1 MATEKKI
8 SRKQQIAKAALKIIA
23 SEGIQSLVMIKIA
36 KLIGLTDA
44 ALYKHFNTK
53 NDMLLFMVEEIENS
67 LINNIEK
74 KIDMQA
80 DACDKLKSILFVHLS
95 FIEKNIGI
103 PRVLFSEAIQFQD
116 KRLRDKIAGIIT
128 QYMDYIKNIIQQAV
142 DKGCVRKD
150 LDVDAAAIMYMGII
164 QATFILWSTSDF
176 SFPLTGKVD
185 QLWATFSKCLY

>member
-8 SRKQQIAKAALKIIA
+8 SRKQQIAKAAMKIIA
-23 SEGIQSLVMIKIA
+23 SEGVQSLVMIKIA

-128 QYMDYIKNIIQQAV
+128 QYMEYIKNIIQQAV

-150 LDVDAAAIMYMGII
+150 LDVEAAAIMYMGII

>member
-8 SRKQQIAKAALKIIA
+8 SRKQQIAKAAMKIIA
-23 SEGIQSLVMIKIA
+23 NEGVQSLVMIKIA

-67 LINNIEK
+67 LIINIEK
-74 KIDMQA
+74 KIDLQA

-128 QYMDYIKNIIQQAV
+128 QYMDYIKDIIQQAV

-150 LDVDAAAIMYMGII
+150 LDVEAAAIMYMGII

>member
-1 MATEKKI
+1 MATEKKL
-8 SRKQQIAKAALKIIA
+8 SRKQQIAKAAMKIIA
-23 SEGIQSLVMIKIA
+23 SEGVQSLVMVKIA
-36 KLIGLTDA
+36 KLLGLTDA
-44 ALYKHFNTK
+44 ALYKHFSTK
-53 NDMLLFMVEEIENS
+53 NDMLMFMVEEIENS
-67 LINNIEK
+67 LIVNIEK
-74 KIDMQA
+74 KIDMHA
-80 DACDKLKSILFVHLS
+80 DACDKLKNILFVHLS

-128 QYMDYIKNIIQQAV
+128 QYMGFIKGIIQQAV

-150 LDVDAAAIMYMGII
+150 LDVEATAIMYMGII

-176 SFPLTGKVD
+176 SFPLTSKVD